1 MRNGSLARALT
12 CLGVIVFCGACMH
25 GHGTDGSDSMDWSSR
40 MHALEGADPRAW
52 CDALGA
58 EHPEIV
64 YRASQLLF
72 EHGAAALH
80 DLILSLSDR
89 RPTSRGYCGSSFRE
103 SSFTIHW
110 DKPTEGEGGAAPT
123 VADRSLYLIEAIARG
138 DFEFRRHCYREI
150 PPDLLLA
157 IQARLLALEDE
168 AAFQG
173 DSLAEILQLLGE
185 CSIGERSDD
194 SDDS

>member
-1 MRNGSLARALT
+1 
-12 CLGVIVFCGACMH
+12 MH
-25 GHGTDGSDSMDWSSR
+25 GHGTDGSGSMDWSSR
-40 MHALEGADPRAW
+40 VQALEGADPRAL
-52 CDALGA
+52 CDALRS
-58 EHPEIV
+58 EHPGIV

-72 EHGAAALH
+72 EQRVAALH
-80 DLILSLSDR
+80 DLVLSLSDR
-89 RPTSRGYCGSSFRE
+89 RPSGGGCGSSARE

-110 DKPTEGEGGAAPT
+110 DKPTEGEGVAAPT

-168 AAFQG
+168 AAFQR
-173 DSLAEILQLLGE
+173 DSLAEIVQLLGE
-185 CSIGERSDD
+185 YSIGERPDD